1 MVGEPAPPAS
11 CPSLLRDGGGRGD
24 EGDGGLERQQEEGG
38 HPGRQQQQEGS
49 PARPWG
55 SKRRGEPVRHPL
67 EKDGKILFLLLTI
80 AEQHFDANRI

>member
-49 PARPWG
+49 PARPWNQFLAWRA
-55 SKRRGEPVRHPL
+55 SKSNLFFIPGRHT
-67 EKDGKILFLLLTI
+67 K
-80 AEQHFDANRI
+80 